1 MAINLAFHDISR
13 VIWWRIY
20 RENGDLSRVISWSLD
35 GDLLSLFDPWNW
47 ELGFFT
53 LVHSYYVVGSPFKT
67 LSQRSS
73 LQQLTMVNHRKTIY
87 SWFMIAKLVQ
97 ITVLFLGFI
106 KQLTYLGGPHGMAIW
121 MGYHQTWRFQLRKW
135 KGKCT
140 YIFGW
145 FIIFLVYIFNG
156 IFRILNWRYLPL
168 PTIYKAYVRPMT
180 M

>member
-67 LSQRSS
+67 LSQRPS

-97 ITVLFLGFI
+97 ITTIPGVY
-106 KQLTYLGGPHGMAIW
+106 KATYISGGP
-121 MGYHQTWRFQLRKW
+121 TWYGDLNGISSNMKISTTKVKREVHLHLW
-135 KGKCT
+135 
-140 YIFGW
+140 
-145 FIIFLVYIFNG
+145 LVYYFFG
-156 IFRILNWRYLPL
+156 IYIQWDFQDPKLEV
-168 PTIYKAYVRPMT
+168 PTITYHI
-180 M
+180 

>member
-1 MAINLAFHDISR
+1 MSHGNESPEHICALVGPMFSPSPYHFVGNFMILIHTRWGPQCLETIGKCGF
-13 VIWWRIY
+13 
-20 RENGDLSRVISWSLD
+20 
-35 GDLLSLFDPWNW
+35 NW
-47 ELGFFT
+47 
-53 LVHSYYVVGSPFKT
+53 
-67 LSQRSS
+67 
-73 LQQLTMVNHRKTIY
+73 MY